1 MALTFAVLS
10 ETAALPI
17 LIETAGGRPIA
28 IPDAD
33 LLFSADFARDGRDL
47 VLRNDGAP
55 DIRVLDYFDGRAPAD
70 LAAPDG
76 AVLRGAT
83 VERLAGPE
91 APGQY
96 AQVGAQTG
104 ADPIGQVESLSGEA
118 TVQHSDGT
126 VETLGQGSKIFANDV
141 LQTGA
146 DGRLSVTFVDGTIFT
161 LSPGSR
167 MVVDE
172 LIYDPAGQA
181 NSGSFDLIQG
191 GFVFIA
197 GQVART
203 GGMEVTTPAATM
215 GIRGTTVLVE
225 IEMQGGVATA
235 QVTLLRDA
243 DGSVGRVELFDLARN
258 LIATITEVNAS
269 WVISAT
275 EGDTREVERG
285 TAPDDSDSLIIEEA
299 VAAFRSA
306 FGRVGQGGTFV
317 ELDNVLRGGPETG
330 PEAPGAQEAP
340 GAGNAPDAPVA
351 PDPNLDSN
359 DVEPLPEL
367 APPPEAPGAPPET
380 PRGNDTGFEEG
391 RNTIPPQTII
401 LTGDDTGRVADQ
413 VNPATG
419 GQLVAVAAG
428 RLGALTWTGSADGR
442 FGTFEIS
449 PDGDWSYSAGPA
461 IAQLEQGETAE
472 ETFIALV
479 SSELGLTA
487 NRTITITV
495 DGAGQAPV
503 PISLFSET
511 GVTLAEAV
519 GAQAGGRLLASD
531 PDAGAVLNW
540 AGSAAGDY
548 GSFEITSDG
557 EWSYLAGPRI
567 EELAEDETPTEAF
580 EATVTDQ
587 TGRSATQV
595 VVITLTGANDA
606 PVSVTAEAG
615 AAGAVSDGGTLLAS
629 GQLVAADAD
638 AGAVLVWSGTATGTW
653 GSFTVQPGG
662 AWSYAGGDAVR
673 SLAAGTTVTDSFT
686 ATVTDDRGA
695 EATQVVVITLTG
707 ANDAPVSGGGEVD
720 TTKGSAVAGS
730 LAATDIDAGSV
741 LSFGAGPDGPSH
753 GTVAIEADGRFVYT
767 PDPDFQGLDGFDF
780 TVTDGQGAAS
790 TSRVTVAVL
799 APAATGGGGSSV
811 SLGIGATPGAQPAG
825 TVISTATPADA
836 SGVNLVMAL
845 DRSGSIGAAD
855 WLVQVNQM
863 ADALETLAARFA
875 GAATSVDVRIV
886 TYDSTATATDTFDLT
901 DPALVTTVR
910 NLPYSGGGT
919 NYTAA
924 LTLAEDFFDAQP
936 LGESNFFYFITDG
949 EPTDS
954 TWPTVLAR
962 MTDEATKGYPVRIEA
977 YGIGG
982 RIDFETLRA
991 FDPTPEFLDGAST
1004 LTDAFTETPLFSA
1017 ELVALSVDLIA
1028 DGVSKG
1034 VIATE
1039 AASGLATDGLVTTLP
1054 LAEIAGLAELLG
1066 TSNRFS
1072 ATAGYDLDGD
1082 ASTVEIELFASGIF
1096 AKADT
1101 AQTLAGTAGSD
1112 LLFGSD
1118 MADDLTGGAG
1128 NDILMGF
1135 GGDDVIRP
1143 GAGRD
1148 AILAGAGDDRIVV
1161 SAAGTASPGGRSLL
1175 DGGTG
1180 RDTLD
1185 LDFGGDVNSGV
1196 FDLVDLRGIEVIDMQ
1211 NGESNTLR
1219 LTLSDVLGMSAESD
1233 PELEALLGQTVA
1245 FGRTILGDTAD
1256 TLVLEGAVKTGSVAD
1271 GTGRTLDIYSFEG
1284 GSDVL
1289 ATLAVDA
1296 DMTVSAP
1303 AAGS

>member
-1 MALTFAVLS
+1 VALTFAVPS
-10 ETAALPI
+10 ETAAVPI

-118 TVQHSDGT
+118 TVQRSDGT

-587 TGRSATQV
+587 TGRS
-595 VVITLTGANDA
+595 
-606 PVSVTAEAG
+606 
-615 AAGAVSDGGTLLAS
+615 
-629 GQLVAADAD
+629 
-638 AGAVLVWSGTATGTW
+638 
-653 GSFTVQPGG
+653 
-662 AWSYAGGDAVR
+662 
-673 SLAAGTTVTDSFT
+673 
-686 ATVTDDRGA
+686 
-695 EATQVVVITLTG
+695 ATQVVVITLTG